1 MSSSWECEVWRLG
14 GDRFGGDSVS
24 IRSAGISGS
33 NFGAEV
39 KLWGEFPPLT
49 GTYLWDLSEFV
60 KDTFEQP

>member
-1 MSSSWECEVWRLG
+1 M
-14 GDRFGGDSVS
+14 S

-39 KLWGEFPPLT
+39 KLWGEFPLLT